1 MQVDID
7 LPQIAVIGSQSA
19 GKSSLIE
26 SISGITLPRASGT
39 CTRWGLLLLLYIAS
53 IILDSLL
60 LVVLQ
65 SAVFRILSRRGNVLF
80 LSDLLLMHE
89 DNC

>member
-1 MQVDID
+1 MLTYHSIDEEVLPKSVQGDID

-39 CTRWGLLLLLYIAS
+39 CTR
-53 IILDSLL
+53 
-60 LVVLQ
+60 
-65 SAVFRILSRRGNVLF
+65 
-80 LSDLLLMHE
+80 
-89 DNC
+89 